1 MWKQGFSMWTQSL
14 RSAAPIVWL
23 CVLASL
29 LGIGCANS
37 TRGAEEALRLRKAN
51 SHFNLGIDYIR
62 NDRGAL
68 GLRELLFATSLDPQS
83 PRIHHALANAYLMRG
98 KPVEAEQHYLR
109 ALEID
114 PTSHEARLT
123 LSALYNQLDRY
134 EESRFHTS
142 MLADDATF
150 PGPWRALAY
159 KGLAE
164 YRLGQ
169 VEEAR
174 RTLELGLEYRN
185 THWPTL
191 LNLAILEV
199 EEGRRLEALALFRQ
213 VLEQEPVLE
222 VQAQANY
229 RIGEIYIAL
238 GERKKA
244 IGHLRAAVAQT
255 PGDSWGAKS
264 EETLNLLR

>member
-1 MWKQGFSMWTQSL
+1 MSKQSSPGALPMLWF
-14 RSAAPIVWL
+14 
-23 CVLASL
+23 CVLALL

-37 TRGAEEALRLRKAN
+37 TSRAEEALRLRQAD
-51 SHFNLGIDYIR
+51 SHLNLGLDHIR
-62 NDRGAL
+62 NQRGAL
-68 GLRELLFATSLDPQS
+68 GIRELLFAESLDPRN
-83 PRIHHALANAYLMRG
+83 PRIQHALADAYWMRG
-98 KPVEAEQHYLR
+98 KPLEAEQHYLR
-109 ALEID
+109 ALKIE
-114 PTSHEARLT
+114 PTFHEARLN

-134 EESRFHTS
+134 EESWFHAS
-142 MLADDATF
+142 RLADDATF
-150 PGPWRALAY
+150 PGPWRALAN
-159 KGLAE
+159 KGISE

-169 VEEAR
+169 LEEAR

-185 THWPTL
+185 DYWPTL
-191 LNLAILEV
+191 LYLGILEV
-199 EEGRRLEALALFRQ
+199 EEGGRLEALALFRQ
-213 VLEQEPVLE
+213 VLEQKPALV

-244 IGHLRAAVAQT
+244 ISHLRAAVAQT

>member
-1 MWKQGFSMWTQSL
+1 MSKQSL
-14 RSAAPIVWL
+14 PGAVPMVWF
-23 CVLASL
+23 CVLAVL
-29 LGIGCANS
+29 LGIGCASS
-37 TRGAEEALRLRKAN
+37 TRRAEKEQRLRKAD
-51 SHFNLGIDYIR
+51 SHFNLGLDYIR
-62 NDRGAL
+62 NERAAL
-68 GLRELLFATSLDPQS
+68 GLRELLFAEDLDPRN
-83 PRIHHALANAYLMRG
+83 PRIHHALADTYLMRG

-109 ALEID
+109 TLEID

-123 LSALYNQLDRY
+123 LSAMYSQLDRY

-159 KGLAE
+159 KGFAE

-174 RTLELGLEYRN
+174 RTLELGVDYRDDY
-185 THWPTL
+185 WPTL
-191 LNLAILEV
+191 LYLGMLEV
-199 EEGRRLEALALFRQ
+199 EEGRQLEGLSFFRQ
-213 VLEQEPVLE
+213 VLEQEPGLE